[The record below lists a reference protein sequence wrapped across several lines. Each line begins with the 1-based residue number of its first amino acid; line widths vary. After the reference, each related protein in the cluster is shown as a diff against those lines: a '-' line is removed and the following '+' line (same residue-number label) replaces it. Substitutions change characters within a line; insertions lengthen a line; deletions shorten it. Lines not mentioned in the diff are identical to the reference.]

1 MSIVSIL
8 ILVVVAISIVWAFK
22 TTGHVKA
29 LSKGYVFSFTTGTTE
44 DGSSVPVLRLE
55 RGWRARKSVA
65 ASPVN
70 ENIRNKY
77 RVSEKQISHFLNNN
91 QEGYG
96 QRLIP
101 LMKVEQQREQ
111 NLTDPSL
118 LYNAKAMQ
126 KAQDAY
132 RQAAEQVQEELE
144 KVYRRVAFLASG
156 AAEGIGGVLAL
167 RDVRENRAE
176 FDNTLTLSSARR
188 LGMAAQDLGLL
199 SRSAYENF
207 LDSCE
212 GMDKEDIVHLDE
224 DVRQEILRY
233 VDDPKQERKLRHRK
247 KWASFWEYP
256 LDSQWSWGK
265 SLNLKGQ
272 ERKP

>member
-1 MSIVSIL
+1 MPIETIL

-22 TTGHVKA
+22 TGYIKA
-29 LSKGYVFSFTTGTTE
+29 LSEGYVFSFTNGTTE
-44 DGSSVPVLRLE
+44 DGSSVPVIRLE

-70 ENIRNKY
+70 ENIRSEY
-77 RVSEKQISHFLNNN
+77 RVSEKQVSHFLNNN

-111 NLTDPSL
+111 SLTDPSL

-156 AAEGIGGVLAL
+156 AAEGIGGAIAL

-176 FDNTLTLSSARR
+176 FDNTLTLSSVRR

-212 GMDKEDIVHLDE
+212 GMDKENIVLMDE
-224 DVRQEILRY
+224 DVRQEIMKC
-233 VDDPKQERKLRHRK
+233 VDDPKQERKLRRRK
-247 KWASFWEYP
+247 KWASFWVYP

-265 SLNLKGQ
+265 SLNLKG
-272 ERKP
+272 

>member
-1 MSIVSIL
+1 MPIESVL
-8 ILVVVAISIVWAFK
+8 ILVVVTIFILWAFK
-22 TTGHVKA
+22 TGYIKA
-29 LSKGYVFSFTTGTTE
+29 LSKGYVYSFTTGTTE
-44 DGSSVPVLRLE
+44 DGSPIPVLLLE
-55 RGWRARKSVA
+55 RGLRARKFVA

-70 ENIRNKY
+70 ENIRNEY
-77 RVSEKQISHFLNNN
+77 RVSEKQVSHFLNNN

-111 NLTDPSL
+111 NLEDQSL

-132 RQAAEQVQEELE
+132 RQAAEQIQEELE
-144 KVYRRVAFLASG
+144 KVYRRVAFHFSG
-156 AAEGIGGVLAL
+156 AAEGIGGAIAL

-176 FDNTLTLSSARR
+176 FDNTLTLSSVRR

-212 GMDKEDIVHLDE
+212 GMDKENIVLMDKN
-224 DVRQEILRY
+224 VRQEIMKY
-233 VDDPKQERKLRHRK
+233 VDDPKQERKLRRRR

-256 LDSQWSWGK
+256 LDSQWAWGK
-265 SLNLKGQ
+265 SLNLKG
-272 ERKP
+272 

>member
-1 MSIVSIL
+1 MRIESVL
-8 ILVVVAISIVWAFK
+8 ILVVVAIFIVWAFK
-22 TTGHVKA
+22 TGYVKA
-29 LSKGYVFSFTTGTTE
+29 LSEGYVFSFDIGTAE
-44 DGSSVPVLRLE
+44 DGSDTRVLKLE
-55 RGWRARKSVA
+55 QGWMFRKFVG
-65 ASPVN
+65 ASPIIGYIPISR
-70 ENIRNKY
+70 EN
-77 RVSEKQISHFLNNN
+77 VSYFLSTNR
-91 QEGYG
+91 EGYG

-101 LMKVEQQREQ
+101 LMKAMQQWEQNIYNAEDEQQTR
-111 NLTDPSL
+111 
-118 LYNAKAMQ
+118 NA
-126 KAQDAY
+126 Y
-132 RQAAEQVQEELE
+132 WQAAEQVQKELE
-144 KVYRRVAFLASG
+144 KVERRVLSSG
-156 AAEGIGGVLAL
+156 AVEGAGGVFAL

-176 FDNTLTLSSARR
+176 FDNPLTLSSAMC
-188 LGMAAQDLGLL
+188 LGMAAQGLGLL

-224 DVRQEILRY
+224 DVRQEIMKY
-233 VDDPKQERKLRHRK
+233 VDDPKQERKLRRRK

>member
-1 MSIVSIL
+1 MSIVSFL

-22 TTGHVKA
+22 TGYVKA
-29 LSKGYVFSFTTGTTE
+29 LSEGYVFSFTEGTAE

-144 KVYRRVAFLASG
+144 KVYRRVDFLSSG
-156 AAEGIGGVLAL
+156 AVEGAGGVFAL
-167 RDVRENRAE
+167 RK
-176 FDNTLTLSSARR
+176 
-188 LGMAAQDLGLL
+188 GLGLL
-199 SRSAYENF
+199 SESAYENF

-212 GMDKEDIVHLDE
+212 GMDKEDIVLMDE

-233 VDDPKQERKLRHRK
+233 VDDPKQERKLRRRK

>member
-8 ILVVVAISIVWAFK
+8 ILVVFALSILWAFK
-22 TTGHVKA
+22 TGYIKA
-29 LSKGYVFSFTTGTTE
+29 LSEGYVFSFTEGTAE

-55 RGWRARKSVA
+55 RGWRARKFVA

-70 ENIRNKY
+70 ENIRSEY

-101 LMKVEQQREQ
+101 LMEAVQQRKQEIV
-111 NLTDPSL
+111 DP
-118 LYNAKAMQ
+118 LYDVAAAQQTRNA
-126 KAQDAY
+126 Y
-132 RQAAEQVQEELE
+132 WQAAEQVQEELE
-144 KVYRRVAFLASG
+144 KVYRRAALYFSSG
-156 AAEGIGGVLAL
+156 AVEGTGGVLAL
-167 RDVRENRAE
+167 RKVRENRAE
-176 FDNTLTLSSARR
+176 FDNPLTLSSAMW
-188 LGMAAQDLGLL
+188 LSMAAEFLGLL
-199 SRSAYENF
+199 SGAAYEDF

-224 DVRQEILRY
+224 DVRQEIMRY
-233 VDDPKQERKLRHRK
+233 VDDPKQERKLRRRK

-265 SLNLKGQ
+265 SLNLKG
-272 ERKP
+272 

>member
-22 TTGHVKA
+22 TTGYVKA
-29 LSKGYVFSFTTGTTE
+29 LSEGYVFSFTEGTAE

-55 RGWRARKSVA
+55 RGWRARKFVA

-70 ENIRNKY
+70 ENIRSEY
-77 RVSEKQISHFLNNN
+77 RVSEKQVSHFLNNN

-132 RQAAEQVQEELE
+132 RQAAEQVQKELK
-144 KVYRRVAFLASG
+144 KVYRRAALYFSSG
-156 AAEGIGGVLAL
+156 AAEGAGGVLAL

-176 FDNTLTLSSARR
+176 FDKNTLTLSSAMC
-188 LGMAAQDLGLL
+188 LGMAAQGLGLL

-212 GMDKEDIVHLDE
+212 GMDKENIVHLDE
-224 DVRQEILRY
+224 DVRQEIMKY
-233 VDDPKQERKLRHRK
+233 VDDPKQERKLRHRR

-265 SLNLKGQ
+265 SLNLKG
-272 ERKP
+272 